1 MNPLSY
7 IVWHYTE
14 APIEILK
21 IWWNFLKF
29 FWLYLFPVP
38 TLLKT
43 LLSPWKKTGIGY
55 TTRGFDPKEIL
66 QRITFE
72 IVSRFV
78 GFIVRA
84 AFIIIDLAIETLLL
98 VLGPAF
104 FIFWLVWPAVFIYSL
119 VKGETN
125 FFIISLVPLPFF
137 FIGFKNSKQIPPDEM
152 PLEKIFREKWSD
164 VIFERLGLERKRDI
178 PAKIL
183 AEPETKLADFLKQKD
198 IKEQE
203 FKMALLWEVA
213 KQKNI
218 YIKKRF
224 WRKENLFSHSGIG
237 RDWIYGFTPLLDQ
250 YAEPISGLINY
261 EQFTGLANKN
271 ELEMIEM
278 ILSKGNQANV
288 LIVGEPGVGKMSL
301 VQKFARMV
309 NSGQIS
315 QNLAYHRVVLLNI
328 KEAMAGLKTAGEL
341 EERLIKIFSQARAAG
356 NMILV
361 INDFNNLVSA
371 SSETEI
377 GKKDISRII
386 LPFLEGGYFQLIA
399 ITAYAG
405 LHEQIEKHPDLLK
418 FFEKVEAKEPDKET
432 TFQICIDKVRE
443 IEMRI
448 PVRIT
453 VQAIGEIIEKS
464 ELYITDAP
472 FPEKALDL
480 LEDTANYVSRKTRD
494 RFVKPIHVNAV
505 ISQKTEIPIG
515 DLTASEKEKLVK
527 LEDILHQ
534 RVVNQEQAINEIA
547 SAMRRGRMEVAETKR
562 PIGSFLFVGP
572 TGVGKTETAKALAET
587 YFGSEERMNRL
598 DMSEFQGNG
607 GLEKAIG
614 SAQKGTPGFLT
625 TLVKE
630 NPFSLLLLDE
640 IEKADYGVLNL
651 FLQVLDEGWI
661 TDAFGR
667 KINFRNQ
674 IIIATSNAGAEFIR
688 QKIES
693 GTGDETLSKQL
704 INHVLEK
711 GIFRPEF
718 LNRFDGV
725 IMFKPLTPEN
735 LLKIAE
741 LMLNG
746 LKKRLAK
753 KDFVFNFDAK
763 LVEKIAKLGYE
774 PANGARPMRRVI
786 QNKVEDLIAKKLL
799 KNEIKKNVPFT
810 VTAEEI
816 G

>member
-29 FWLYLFPVP
+29 FWLYFFPIP

-55 TTRGFDPKEIL
+55 ITRGFDPKELL
-66 QRITFE
+66 QKLAFE
-72 IVSRFV
+72 MVSRFV
-78 GFIVRA
+78 GFIVRLVI
-84 AFIIIDLAIETLLL
+84 IIIDLIIEILLL
-98 VLGPAF
+98 ALGSVF
-104 FIFWLVWPAVFIYSL
+104 FVFWFIWPAVFIYSL
-119 VKGETN
+119 LKGETN
-125 FFIISLVPLPFF
+125 LLIISLIPLPFF
-137 FIGFKNSKQIPPDEM
+137 LIGFKKSKETPPDEI
-152 PLEKIFREKWSD
+152 PLKEIFKEKWSD

-183 AEPETKLADFLKQKD
+183 AEPETKLTDFLEQKG
-198 IKEQE
+198 IKKQE
-203 FKMALLWEVA
+203 FKTALLWEVA
-213 KQKNI
+213 KQKNT

-250 YAEPISGLINY
+250 YAEPINALLNY
-261 EQFTGLANKN
+261 EQLFGRANEN
-271 ELEMIEM
+271 ELELIEM
-278 ILSKGNQANV
+278 ILSKGKQTNV

-301 VQKFARMV
+301 VQKFARLV
-309 NSGQIS
+309 NSGQTS
-315 QNLAYHRVVLLNI
+315 QNLAYRRVILLNL
-328 KEAMAGLKTAGEL
+328 KEAIAGLKTTGEL
-341 EERLIKIFSQARAAG
+341 EERLIKIFSQARMAG

-361 INDFNNLVSA
+361 INDFHNIVSA
-371 SSETEI
+371 SSEIGI
-377 GKKDISRII
+377 GKKDISQII

-399 ITAYAG
+399 ITTYAG
-405 LHEQIEKHPDLLK
+405 LHEHIEKHPDLMK
-418 FFEKVEAKEPDKET
+418 FFEKVEVKEPDKET

-480 LEDTANYVSRKTRD
+480 LEDTAIYVNRKTRD

-547 SAMRRGRMEVAETKR
+547 SAMRRGRMEVAETKK

-598 DMSEFQGNG
+598 DMSEFQ
-607 GLEKAIG
+607 
-614 SAQKGTPGFLT
+614 
-625 TLVKE
+625 
-630 NPFSLLLLDE
+630 
-640 IEKADYGVLNL
+640 
-651 FLQVLDEGWI
+651 
-661 TDAFGR
+661 
-667 KINFRNQ
+667 
-674 IIIATSNAGAEFIR
+674 
-688 QKIES
+688 
-693 GTGDETLSKQL
+693 
-704 INHVLEK
+704 
-711 GIFRPEF
+711 
-718 LNRFDGV
+718 
-725 IMFKPLTPEN
+725 
-735 LLKIAE
+735 
-741 LMLNG
+741 
-746 LKKRLAK
+746 
-753 KDFVFNFDAK
+753 
-763 LVEKIAKLGYE
+763 
-774 PANGARPMRRVI
+774 
-786 QNKVEDLIAKKLL
+786 
-799 KNEIKKNVPFT
+799 
-810 VTAEEI
+810 
-816 G
+816 